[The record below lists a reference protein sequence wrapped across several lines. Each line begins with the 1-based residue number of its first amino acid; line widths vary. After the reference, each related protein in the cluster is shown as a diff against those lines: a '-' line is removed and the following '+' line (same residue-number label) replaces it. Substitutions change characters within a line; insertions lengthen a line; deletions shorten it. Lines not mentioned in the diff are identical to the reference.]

1 LNLVLV
7 LVIHTLCVCDNV
19 GLVGVGVVVMG
30 VVVGAGVG
38 AGVVGAAVEARVAGV
53 GEVEMVVA
61 VVFVVWWSFSFILVR
76 DVSFLSDD
84 KLVLD
89 IELFI

>member
-38 AGVVGAAVEARVAGV
+38 AGVGARVVGV
-53 GEVEMVVA
+53 GEVGMVVA
-61 VVFVVWWSFSFILVR
+61 VVFVVGWSFSFILVR